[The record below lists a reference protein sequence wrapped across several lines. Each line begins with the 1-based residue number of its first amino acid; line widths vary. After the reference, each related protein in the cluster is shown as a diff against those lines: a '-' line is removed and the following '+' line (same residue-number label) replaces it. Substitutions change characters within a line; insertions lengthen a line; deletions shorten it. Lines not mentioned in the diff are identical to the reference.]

1 MKKQTLLLAAL
12 CVSIGLAVVPAFAQ
26 VGGVRVT
33 VPFNFVV
40 DNRTLLQ
47 GEYLISSAKDNVFV
61 QNSQGQTVAMVL
73 SNAVAGRT
81 AGKTGKVVFQCYKQ
95 RCFLSEL
102 WSPTQDAGRQL
113 LKCPWE
119 KEVGKRETATYF
131 ALIGSAESRQR

>member
-26 VGGVRVT
+26 AGGVKVT

-47 GEYLISSAKDNVFV
+47 GEYLISSARDNVFV

-73 SNAVAGRT
+73 SNAVTGRSAGE
-81 AGKTGKVVFQCYKQ
+81 TGKVVFQCYKQ

-102 WSPTQDAGRQL
+102 WSPTQDGGRQL

-119 KEVGKRETATYF
+119 KGVGKREPATYF
-131 ALIGSAESRQR
+131 ALIGSPASRQR